1 MEMPTVE
8 MVHPIQ
14 LQEQIHLMLVV
25 EVVEK
30 HQELLLVEMAVV
42 ELQQALLQQLEQ
54 QEQLIPVV
62 EVVV

>member
-1 MEMPTVE
+1 
-8 MVHPIQ
+8 
-14 LQEQIHLMLVV
+14 
-25 EVVEK
+25 VVEK